1 LYSCRFA
8 NLNISR
14 RQERR
19 DVEKLCFC
27 LQLSYA
33 NATIY
38 SVSISIY
45 EQKDKILEKVLKTPT
60 PSDITIEQ
68 LITVLK
74 IYGIQV
80 VRRKS
85 SHVIFEKIG
94 GEQWQQL
101 VIPISGK
108 HIKTICIKQV
118 REVIMRMI
126 EEEKK

>member
-1 LYSCRFA
+1 M
-8 NLNISR
+8 
-14 RQERR
+14 
-19 DVEKLCFC
+19 CFC

-60 PSDITIEQ
+60 PSDMTSEQ

-80 VRRKS
+80 ARRKS

-101 VIPISGK
+101 VMPISGK
-108 HIKTICIKQV
+108 RIKTICIKQV

>member
-1 LYSCRFA
+1 M
-8 NLNISR
+8 
-14 RQERR
+14 
-19 DVEKLCFC
+19 
-27 LQLSYA
+27 QLSYA

-101 VIPISGK
+101 VTPISGK
-108 HIKTICIKQV
+108 RIKTIYIKQV

>member
-1 LYSCRFA
+1 MTS
-8 NLNISR
+8 
-14 RQERR
+14 
-19 DVEKLCFC
+19 
-27 LQLSYA
+27 
-33 NATIY
+33 
-38 SVSISIY
+38 
-45 EQKDKILEKVLKTPT
+45 
-60 PSDITIEQ
+60 EQ

-80 VRRKS
+80 ARRKS
-85 SHVIFEKIG
+85 SHVILEKIG

>member
-1 LYSCRFA
+1 
-8 NLNISR
+8 
-14 RQERR
+14 
-19 DVEKLCFC
+19 LCFC

-85 SHVIFEKIG
+85 SHVILEKIG

-108 HIKTICIKQV
+108 HVKTIYIKQV

-126 EEEKK
+126 EEEKNDRARKNSKTTNRSISF

>member
-1 LYSCRFA
+1 MPPYT
-8 NLNISR
+8 
-14 RQERR
+14 
-19 DVEKLCFC
+19 V
-27 LQLSYA
+27 
-33 NATIY
+33 
-38 SVSISIY
+38 SVLAFMSK
-45 EQKDKILEKVLKTPT
+45 KDKMLEKVLKTPT

-108 HIKTICIKQV
+108 HIKAICIKQV